1 MPEIHAFHGLAAIS
15 AHIDL
20 ESMGWFRFIFLI
32 SKSLQ
37 KKKEND
43 PLFPTLKL
51 SPFNSVLSTQLM
63 TQKHSL
69 YYLSD
74 FCSCWFET
82 SDGRKLKTRPGTHT
96 HMLLFLLHVI
106 SSREFQPYQEKRW
119 EGDRVVFLKVGSICK
134 LHCVWLVVC
143 ALLIFMPH

>member
-69 YYLSD
+69 YYLST
-74 FCSCWFET
+74 E
-82 SDGRKLKTRPGTHT
+82 
-96 HMLLFLLHVI
+96 V
-106 SSREFQPYQEKRW
+106 
-119 EGDRVVFLKVGSICK
+119 
-134 LHCVWLVVC
+134 
-143 ALLIFMPH
+143 